1 VDVDNKARFGA
12 KRDPLWELALVAAL
26 MVVTFVLAATLDLS
40 ESFQRWSEANE
51 RLNIDEV
58 VVAAFAGVCGLAV
71 YAWRRFKDSQREARR
86 LELTESELAVTSER
100 YRSLFDFNPTAVF
113 SLKPDGS
120 FTSANRASE
129 LLCGYS
135 EEELRTMNFAELATG
150 SGVSAALEVFAA
162 ALEGRPQQFQT
173 KIVHRDRHHVDLHV
187 SAVPIVIGE
196 EVVGVFGIAQDISAR
211 VRTLQ
216 DLAQARLHAEQ
227 ASELKSVF
235 VATVSHEIRTPLT
248 SVLAAIEMLQD
259 CDLDDAA
266 AGLVDAADRGG
277 RRLLRLVDDLLDFS
291 ELASGTAEL
300 DLVEFDPTA
309 LVSEVVERLGRSAC
323 EKDLHLTWSVDPE
336 LMSTLN
342 GDAARISQALT
353 ALVENAVKFT
363 ERGSI
368 RIEVRLA
375 SSAAT
380 TADVR
385 FVVRDTGIGL
395 APEQQALLFESFQQ
409 VDQSTSRGY
418 EGAGLGLAICQH
430 VVTLMGG
437 SIWIDS
443 TEGVGSTVSFQLPL
457 QHQTEA
463 AGASLPRPSQSPVVN
478 RRS

>member
-1 VDVDNKARFGA
+1 VDVDNEARFGA
-12 KRDPLWELALVAAL
+12 KRGPLWELALVAAL
-26 MVVTFVLAATLDLS
+26 MVVTFVLAAALDLS
-40 ESFQRWSEANE
+40 ETFHRWSEDNE
-51 RLNIDEV
+51 RFDVDEV
-58 VVAAFAGVCGLAV
+58 MVAAFAGVCGLAV
-71 YAWRRFKDSQREARR
+71 YAWRRFKDSQREAHR
-86 LELTESELAVTSER
+86 LELTQRELAATSER
-100 YRSLFDFNPTAVF
+100 YRSLYDYNPTAVF
-113 SLKPDGS
+113 SLNPDGS
-120 FTSANRASE
+120 FSSANRASE
-129 LLCGYS
+129 LVCGYP
-135 EEELRTMNFAELATG
+135 EAELTSMNFAELVVESA
-150 SGVSAALEVFAA
+150 VSAALEVFAT

-173 KIVHRDRHHVDLHV
+173 MIVHRDGHHVDLNV
-187 SAVPIVIGE
+187 IGVPIVIDE
-196 EVVGVFGIAQDISAR
+196 KVVGVFGIARDNSDR
-211 VRTLQ
+211 LRTLR
-216 DLAQARLHAEQ
+216 DLEQARLHAEQ
-227 ASELKSVF
+227 ASEMKSVF

-259 CDLDDAA
+259 SDLDSAA

-291 ELASGTAEL
+291 ELASGRAEL
-300 DLVEFDPTA
+300 DLVQFDPTA
-309 LVSEVVERLGRSAC
+309 LVSEVVESLGRSAC
-323 EKDLHLTWSVDPE
+323 KKDLHLSWSVDPE
-336 LMSTLN
+336 LMSTLK

-375 SSAAT
+375 SANAT

-385 FVVRDTGIGL
+385 FVVKDTGIGL
-395 APEQQALLFESFQQ
+395 APEQQALLFESFRQ

-430 VVTLMGG
+430 LVTLMGG

-443 TEGVGSTVSFQLPL
+443 TQGVGSTVSFQLPL

-463 AGASLPRPSQSPVVN
+463 AGASLPRASQSVVIS